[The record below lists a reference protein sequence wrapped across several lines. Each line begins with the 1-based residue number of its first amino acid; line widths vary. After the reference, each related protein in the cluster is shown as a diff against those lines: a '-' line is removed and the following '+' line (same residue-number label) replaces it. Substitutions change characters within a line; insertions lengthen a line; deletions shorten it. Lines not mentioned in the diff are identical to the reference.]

1 MVLYIA
7 APPPNFK
14 TCTNCG
20 QCERHNKCKS
30 RRDGLQTKCVQCQK
44 ARYMERKD
52 EILTRQREYYQEN
65 KDEISARQKQHYEEN
80 KDEILTRQK
89 AYHEE
94 KKDEIFARR
103 KKYREENKDKI
114 SALNKQ
120 HYEEHSDEIIAQQK
134 EYKRNRRQT
143 DDAYRL
149 LHNCRTRLRSALK
162 GNLKTAKTL
171 ELIGCTPD
179 ELLEHLERT
188 MSPEVRAHRDEGV
201 EIVVDHIIPCAAFD
215 FSIPEHQRVCF
226 NYKNLQYLD
235 APTNMSKSDK
245 LPDGFDFASWFAT
258 RAASIKISPL

>member
-1 MVLYIA
+1 MVFYIA

-14 TCTNCG
+14 TCTKCG
-20 QCERHNKCKS
+20 QCEKHNKCKS
-30 RRDGLQTKCVQCQK
+30 RRDGLQSQCVQCNK
-44 ARYMERKD
+44 AHYEERKD
-52 EILTRQREYYQEN
+52 DIR
-65 KDEISARQKQHYEEN
+65 ARH
-80 KDEILTRQK
+80 K
-89 AYHEE
+89 A
-94 KKDEIFARR
+94 
-103 KKYREENKDKI
+103 YREENKDKI
-114 SALNKQ
+114 
-120 HYEEHSDEIIAQQK
+120 HAQQK
-134 EYKRNRRQT
+134 QHREENKDEIRARQKKHYEAHKDEINAQNTEYKRNRRQT
-143 DDAYRL
+143 DDAFRL
-149 LHNCRTRLRSALK
+149 LDTCRTRLRHALK
-162 GNLKTAKTL
+162 GNLKTATTL
-171 ELIGCTPD
+171 ELIGCTSD